1 MQIDEVRKQVSELLT
16 EIRDIRSEN
25 EQQMLKERV
34 STFTKFQSDS
44 RRDRLQQIKQE
55 LEQLAPK
62 NPSLERLELI
72 SREKCFGALM
82 FPAPNFLGGR
92 LSRLHPRKLLE
103 PR

>member
-1 MQIDEVRKQVSELLT
+1 MQIDEVRKRVSELLA
-16 EIRDIRSEN
+16 EIRDIKTEN

-62 NPSLERLELI
+62 NRPLER
-72 SREKCFGALM
+72 R
-82 FPAPNFLGGR
+82 
-92 LSRLHPRKLLE
+92 
-103 PR
+103 

>member
-1 MQIDEVRKQVSELLT
+1 MQIDEVRKRVSELLA
-16 EIRDIRSEN
+16 EIRDIKSEN

-62 NPSLERLELI
+62 NPSLER
-72 SREKCFGALM
+72 R
-82 FPAPNFLGGR
+82 
-92 LSRLHPRKLLE
+92 
-103 PR
+103 